1 MVKNLLMLIIL
12 LCTKKFRQI
21 LKLLSL
27 ELVIETELL
36 SVGILLVN
44 VTLKIGQEKYLLSIL
59 RWKLVLGCIKLKI

>member
-1 MVKNLLMLIIL
+1 M
-12 LCTKKFRQI
+12 KKFRQI

-59 RWKLVLGCIKLKI
+59 CWKLVLGCIKLKI